1 MTKKQFERANELSTS
16 KSFIQNA
23 IDGLHIVKEIQK
35 EDIRMF
41 ILSENGKLQLFIKDK
56 TRYDLDYSS
65 LESIFDTLLE
75 FHEEKLNQ
83 IEKEFNEL

>member
-1 MTKKQFERANELSTS
+1 MTKEQFERANELSTS
-16 KSFIQNA
+16 RSFIQNA

-35 EDIRMF
+35 DDIKMF

-75 FHEEKLNQ
+75 FHEKKLNQ
-83 IEKEFNEL
+83 IQKEFNEL